1 MSLYVQ
7 FYARIFLPN
16 WSTQT
21 QNTPSG
27 HDQHGLFVGTVRLP
41 FSVRE
46 APKTGRCVAGWRL
59 LAADA

>member
-1 MSLYVQ
+1 MSNFTLAVVH
-7 FYARIFLPN
+7 F
-16 WSTQT
+16 STEFVHSDT
-21 QNTPSG
+21 KYPSG
-27 HDQHGLFVGTVRLP
+27 PDQHGLFVGTVRLP